1 MIELLENGLAEIG
14 IEPSERQIQQLESY
28 ISELELW
35 NTRLNLVSFE
45 NREQLIIRHILDCL
59 AALPFFLNSK
69 NSKTIADIGSGAGLP
84 GLLLAIFL
92 EEHEITL
99 VERSGKKAGFLR
111 SVSAIL
117 GLSGRVTVIDRD
129 LGEVRDCFDIVTCRA
144 FRDFAEFAVELRRI
158 VAESGFLVAYKGRLE
173 SIMEDLSA
181 AGIETDKAVIKQIRV
196 PFLNEERHL
205 LVM

>member
-14 IEPSERQIQQLESY
+14 IEPSERQMQQLESY

-59 AALPFFLNSK
+59 AGLPFFLNSK

-117 GLSGRVTVIDRD
+117 GLSGRVTVIDSD
-129 LGEVRDCFDIVTCRA
+129 LSEVKGCFDIVTCRA

-158 VAESGFLVAYKGRLE
+158 VAESGFLAAYKGRLE

-181 AGIETDKAVIKQIRV
+181 AGIETDKVVVKKIKV

-205 LVM
+205 LVI